1 MNLWDND
8 ATAIENAEDGFL
20 ESSGGKFTKLDS
32 DYGTGIYRSDLED
45 GRVHIIVN
53 GGGGYGPM
61 WIGFC
66 GAGVADA
73 TVNGYLAAAP
83 NAYVLYEMGKA
94 VNRGRGVLF
103 LTNNYMG
110 DYLNNDLALELLR
123 HDGIEAEAVYVTD
136 DIFSSLGESRGERGG
151 LHGIGQVSKIAM
163 AAAETGRSLSDVKAI
178 CEKAN
183 DRLRSLS
190 VNVRDSRMFFGEGIS
205 GELAVME
212 EPFVSVKEM
221 MGSALEKLLDELSD
235 FQHDS
240 VFLSIS
246 NNREVSYTEKY
257 ILLKAGMDFLSQRDI
272 RLAGAAAGT
281 YFDNFQGKG
290 AIISMLSCDSELSG
304 FEKTVQGYDFVV

>member
-1 MNLWDND
+1 MNLWDDD
-8 ATAIENAEDGFL
+8 ATAIENAEEGFL

-32 DYGTGIYRSDLED
+32 KYGTGIYRSDLEKD
-45 GRVHIIVN
+45 RVHIIVN

-66 GAGVADA
+66 GAGIADA
-73 TVNGYLAAAP
+73 SVNGYLAAAP
-83 NAYVLYEMGKA
+83 NAYVLYEMGRA
-94 VNRGRGVLF
+94 VNRGKGVLF

-123 HDGIEAEAVYVTD
+123 HDGIETEAVYITD
-136 DIFSSLGESRGERGG
+136 DVFSSLGESRRERGG

-163 AAAETGRSLSDVKAI
+163 AAAEAGRSLEEVKAI

-190 VNVRDSRMFFGEGIS
+190 INVRGGKMFFGEGIS
-205 GELAVME
+205 GEQAVTE
-212 EPFVSVKEM
+212 EPFTTVKEM
-221 MGSALEKLLDELSD
+221 MGSALGKLLEELAD
-235 FQHDS
+235 FRNEP

-257 ILLKAGMDFLSQRDI
+257 ILLHAGMDFLRNKNI
-272 RLAGAAAGT
+272 RLIGAAAGT

-290 AIISMLSCDSELSG
+290 AIVSLLSCDSELAG
-304 FEKTVQGYDFVV
+304 FETAVQGYDFVV